1 MITHSRSI
9 QTSIIVKTQL
19 SYSNL
24 CVDSTAV
31 DLRCRR
37 KCNLRVKH
45 KCECIKNG
53 GKLLHLL
60 DLARSPKSTV
70 IDWTDLNHCACSFI
84 KQQLRGGS
92 HILANVCIHKCDNF
106 FSGQTERCHVFI
118 PVFVECLAT
127 SGLVIYDS
135 CRSTQLSYFPSQH
148 TVWRFVLN
156 CKTSKYW
163 CITHAFDCFMQKEP
177 LDVASLLWCP
187 GLPVSAL
194 TFSIFLAWLLIFVLC
209 TCKNCVCV
217 MLQLR
222 KETHYIQPLYI
233 IQSIYST
240 ALNVYV
246 LVLWYPTDSQC
257 TVNAIWHF
265 SYTKRKGGSAVYRW
279 CQW

>member
-1 MITHSRSI
+1 MYQTTAITLCSQAFVYLANFGWLPQKVQLYLLTKIVFGSMITHSRSI

-70 IDWTDLNHCACSFI
+70 IDWTNLNHCACSFI

-127 SGLVIYDS
+127 SDLVIYDS

-148 TVWRFVLN
+148 TVWRIVLN

-163 CITHAFDCFMQKEP
+163 CITHAFDCFMQKKP
-177 LDVASLLWCP
+177 LDVASLLWYP
-187 GLPVSAL
+187 RLPVSAL
-194 TFSIFLAWLLIFVLC
+194 ISPYFWPGYWFLRCAHAKIVFVLC
-209 TCKNCVCV
+209 C
-217 MLQLR
+217 
-222 KETHYIQPLYI
+222 
-233 IQSIYST
+233 S
-240 ALNVYV
+240 
-246 LVLWYPTDSQC
+246 
-257 TVNAIWHF
+257 
-265 SYTKRKGGSAVYRW
+265 
-279 CQW
+279 